1 MVIFGQVMIGI
12 IMACCFAG
20 AVASAVKEESEL
32 GQSFINGLE
41 TIGTIFLPI
50 AGIMISIPYLTVFIE
65 EVFGSIYGFI
75 GADLAIAATT
85 FIPSD
90 IGGYVLAQALAQ
102 SHEAWIMSMVIGIM
116 AAPTILYNIPI
127 GLTML
132 KKEDHQYLALGM
144 MSGIL
149 AVPFGVFV
157 TCMILYFSHIPIRE
171 VISTNADATYVLSF
185 GLVSIFINLLPLII
199 ICVLFALGLKLA
211 PKKMI
216 KGFMIY
222 GKLLMAALKLV
233 VAFAIIEYFTGLFS
247 TVLGGWG
254 FDPFIADEKE
264 QFRALEITG
273 IIGIMLAG
281 AFPMV
286 YLLKKY
292 LQIPLTKLGAKLGL
306 TYDGSAGLL
315 AASANVLAMFA
326 TIKDMPPKDKVK
338 CIAYSVCAGYL
349 LGDYLSF
356 TANFQ
361 PTLIVPVFVGQICG
375 GITGIFI
382 AEKLSV
388 PQAIRIAE
396 EQERRKAKLGTG
408 KESKSMA
415 L

>member
-1 MVIFGQVMIGI
+1 MVIFGKVMIFI
-12 IMACCFAG
+12 IMACCLAG
-20 AVASAVKEESEL
+20 AVASAVKEDSEL

-50 AGIMISIPYLTVFIE
+50 AGIMISIPYLTIFIE
-65 EVFGSIYGFI
+65 KVFGSIYSFI

-90 IGGYVLAQALAQ
+90 IGGYVLAEVLAQ
-102 SHEAWIMSMVIGIM
+102 SPETWIMAMVVGIM

-127 GLTML
+127 GLAML
-132 KKEDHQYLALGM
+132 EKEDHQYLALGM
-144 MSGIL
+144 MSGML
-149 AVPFGVFV
+149 AVPFGVLV
-157 TCMILYFSHIPIRE
+157 TCMILFFSHTPVRE
-171 VISTNADATYVLSF
+171 AISTNADATYVLTF
-185 GLVSIFINLLPLII
+185 GLVTIFINLLPLII
-199 ICVLFALGLKLA
+199 ICVLFALGLKLI

-222 GKLLMAALKLV
+222 GKILMSALKLV
-233 VAFAIIEYFTGLFS
+233 VAFAIIEYFTGVFS
-247 TVLGGWG
+247 KVLGGWG
-254 FDPFIADEKE
+254 FDPFIADEE
-264 QFRALEITG
+264 ETFRALEITG

-292 LQIPLTKLGAKLGL
+292 LQTPLTKIGTKLGL
-306 TYDGSAGLL
+306 TFSGSAGLL

-326 TIKDMPPKDKVK
+326 TIKDMPPQDKVK

-361 PTLIVPVFVGQICG
+361 PTLIVPVFTGQLCG
-375 GITGIFI
+375 GIMGIFI
-382 AEKLSV
+382 ADKLSV
-388 PQAIRIAE
+388 PQAIKLAE
-396 EQERRKAKLGTG
+396 EHKEKSNTG
-408 KESKSMA
+408 NKKEYSPG

>member
-1 MVIFGQVMIGI
+1 MVIFGKLMISI
-12 IMACCFAG
+12 IMACCLAG
-20 AVASAVKEESEL
+20 AVASAVKEDSEL
-32 GQSFINGLE
+32 GQSFINGIE

-50 AGIMISIPYLTVFIE
+50 AGIMISIPYLTIFIE
-65 EVFGSIYGFI
+65 KVFGSIYSFI

-102 SHEAWIMSMVIGIM
+102 SPEAWIMSMVVGIM

-132 KKEDHQYLALGM
+132 EKEDHQYLALGM
-144 MSGIL
+144 MSGML

-157 TCMILYFSHIPIRE
+157 TCMILFFSHIPVRE
-171 VISTNADATYVLSF
+171 AISTNADATYVLSF

-199 ICVLFALGLKLA
+199 ICVLFALGLKLI

-222 GKLLMAALKLV
+222 GKILMAALKLV
-233 VAFAIIEYFTGLFS
+233 VAFAIIEYFTGVFS

-254 FDPFIADEKE
+254 FDPFIADEE
-264 QFRALEITG
+264 ERFRALEITG

-292 LQIPLTKLGAKLGL
+292 LQKPLTKIGTKLGL
-306 TYDGSAGLL
+306 TYAGSAGLV

-326 TIKDMPPKDKVK
+326 TVKDMPPKDKVK

-361 PTLIVPVFVGQICG
+361 PTLIVPVFIGQLCG
-375 GITGIFI
+375 GIMGIFI
-382 AEKLSV
+382 ADKLSV

-396 EQERRKAKLGTG
+396 EHERKTNKENG
-408 KESKSMA
+408 KEYCEG